1 MEDQSSQGDKENTPD
16 PISLKEVKE
25 DSFQEE
31 SSKKSSKESDV
42 RTVKVKWDHFI
53 KMKRRQFLDDY
64 KILTEI
70 GRGGYGSV
78 YRVVMKNG
86 NILRAAKKISKNKL
100 KDN

>member
-1 MEDQSSQGDKENTPD
+1 M
-16 PISLKEVKE
+16 
-25 DSFQEE
+25 
-31 SSKKSSKESDV
+31 

-78 YRVVMKNG
+78 YRVIMKNG

-100 KDN
+100 KDNEHENLLMEMAIMKKLDHPNINKLF